1 MEIFS
6 PLLEPNDQKILLV
19 VIDGLGGAPKNGKT
33 ELETAKTPNL
43 DILAK
48 KSSLGLSMPIGP
60 GITPGS
66 APAHLALFGY
76 DPIETQ
82 IGRGLLEALGVGLE
96 VTPKDLCV
104 RANFATIDDNGVV
117 TDRRAGRISTDENKR
132 LCAKLTKTIKSIE
145 DIEVIIQPGKEHRIA
160 IMFRGEGLGAEL
172 NDTDPQHEGKKPFE
186 INALTPKASK
196 SAKIVS
202 SFLGRAKSILA
213 DEPKANFILLRGFA
227 QYPNI
232 ESMASRF
239 KIKPACVAT
248 YPMYKGIA
256 KLVGMEVLPTGDT
269 WDDEIDCLRQYRDNL
284 QGFDFFYVHFKELD
298 KMGEDGNFAGK
309 VKLLEKLD
317 KKIPKILRLKPD
329 VLCITGDHSTP
340 AVLKSHSWHPNPL
353 LLYSTTCRA
362 SGIKEFSERSCAYGG
377 LGVFPATDVMLLLL
391 AHALKLK
398 KFGP

>member
-1 MEIFS
+1 MEILS
-6 PLLEPNDQKILLV
+6 TILEPNDQKILLI
-19 VIDGLGGAPKNGKT
+19 VIDGLGGSPKNGKT

-43 DILAK
+43 DNLAK
-48 KSSLGLSMPIGP
+48 KASLGLSMPIGP

-104 RANFATIDDNGVV
+104 RANFATIDDNGIV
-117 TDRRAGRISTDENKR
+117 TDRRAGRISTDENMR
-132 LCAKLTKTIKSIE
+132 LCAKLTKTIKNIE
-145 DIEVIIQPGKEHRIA
+145 DIEVIIKPGKEHRIA
-160 IMFRGEGLGAEL
+160 IMFRGDGLGAEL
-172 NDTDPQHEGKKPFE
+172 TDSDPLHEGKKPIE
-186 INALTPKASK
+186 ISALSPRSSK
-196 SAKIVS
+196 SAKIVN
-202 SFLGRAKSILA
+202 SFLNWAKNVVN

-227 QYPNI
+227 QYPDI
-232 ESMASRF
+232 ESMASRY

-256 KLVGMEVLPTGDT
+256 QLVGMKVLPTGET
-269 WDDEIDCLRQYRDNL
+269 WNDEIEAVHEHMAN
-284 QGFDFFYVHFKELD
+284 FDFFYLHFKELD
-298 KMGEDGNFAGK
+298 KMGEDGNFEGK
-309 VKLLEKLD
+309 VKLIEDLD
-317 KKIPKILRLKPD
+317 KEIPKIIGLNFN
-329 VLCITGDHSTP
+329 VVCITGDHSTP

-353 LLYSTTCRA
+353 LLYSATCRA
-362 SGIKEFSERSCAYGG
+362 SGIKEFSERSCAGGG
-377 LGVFPATDVMLLLL
+377 LGVFPATDVMSLLL